1 MRERARL
8 SLDKRLRHLPDSAH
22 FYRPSAGWVRAIRQ
36 ALGMTTAQ
44 LARRL
49 GVSQPRIPVLEKAE
63 VNKSITV
70 ESLERA
76 ATAPDCELVY
86 VFVPRTTFQDQVKRR
101 AMGVAQGRLKSIQ
114 HTMALEDQSVSAREN
129 ENQLARLA
137 RTLAEKSGSELWSE
151 E

>member
-1 MRERARL
+1 
-8 SLDKRLRHLPDSAH
+8 
-22 FYRPSAGWVRAIRQ
+22 
-36 ALGMTTAQ
+36 MTTAQ

-76 ATAPDCELVY
+76 ATALDCELVY